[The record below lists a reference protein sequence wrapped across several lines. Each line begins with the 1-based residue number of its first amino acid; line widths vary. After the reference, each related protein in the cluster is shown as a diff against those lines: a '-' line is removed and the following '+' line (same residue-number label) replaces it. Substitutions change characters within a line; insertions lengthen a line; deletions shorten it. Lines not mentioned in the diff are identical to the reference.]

1 MGVSARQST
10 LCQKPALA
18 SRRSTRMRARVERC
32 RTLCTRLP
40 AVVTGG
46 RSAPTALG
54 ANDHPLPAPAAA
66 TDAVC
71 CTALCYTALCCA
83 RGSVCAARHCFVV
96 CHRRRCRRRM
106 LRAVG
111 VLGTFHATPGWE
123 DLFAQRKIDQGH
135 FYASKDNLYPTKG
148 ATCSSANKG
157 SAMLPHKRNLSRQS
171 NHWIFNVFM
180 LRAQMHE

>member
-1 MGVSARQST
+1 MIT
-10 LCQKPALA
+10 LFP
-18 SRRSTRMRARVERC
+18 
-32 RTLCTRLP
+32 
-40 AVVTGG
+40 
-46 RSAPTALG
+46 
-54 ANDHPLPAPAAA
+54 PLPLHA

-96 CHRRRCRRRM
+96 SHRRRRRRRM

-111 VLGTFHATPGWE
+111 VLGTFQATPGWE